1 MKFELDTPPDGQ
13 RIKRYSERSVV
24 VNDTEVEHTFIVTN
38 DRLLIDVELPPLLQL
53 DVTAVGMFLEL
64 GPDIVVI
71 GCGSRQQ
78 MIDTRLMAE
87 LMQAG
92 VGVEVMD
99 TPAACRCFN
108 VLSGEN
114 RRVAAALYPID
125 DSNLRDPSGLRE

>member
-87 LMQAG
+87 QIGRAH
-92 VGVEVMD
+92 V
-99 TPAACRCFN
+99 
-108 VLSGEN
+108 
-114 RRVAAALYPID
+114 
-125 DSNLRDPSGLRE
+125 

>member
-1 MKFELDTPPDGQ
+1 MKFELDAPPDGQ

-24 VNDTEVEHTFIVTN
+24 VNETEVEHTFIVTN
-38 DRLLIDVELPPLLQL
+38 ERLIIDVELPPLLQL
-53 DVTAVGMFLEL
+53 DATVVGIFLEL

-114 RRVAAALYPID
+114 RRVAAAIYPID
-125 DSNLRDPSGLRE
+125 DSNLRASSGLGE